1 MFPLYKAD
9 PPPLLTKP
17 NKSSTTSTAITLSD
31 FKKSIK
37 RDAGIYPELKDIIH
51 FNTWKVQFEA
61 LIAKDQLGHVIN
73 ASYSPLP
80 STDEDITF
88 RLQQDFVF
96 VVFASKLNAAEAKQ
110 IVLKH
115 VNDNDAQAVYKK
127 LKHEAM
133 KSARAQFK

>member
-1 MFPLYKAD
+1 MFQIYKAD
-9 PPPLLTKP
+9 PPPLPAKP

-51 FNTWKVQFEA
+51 FNTWKVQFKV

-80 STDEDITF
+80 GMDEAITF
-88 RLQQDFVF
+88 WLQQDFVF
-96 VVFASKLNAAEAKQ
+96 SVFASKLKAAEAKQ

-115 VNDNDAQAVYKK
+115 VNNNDAQTVYKK

-133 KSARAQFK
+133 KSAHT